1 MNFFDGL
8 DNFLDIVYTSIYSYG
23 QMFFYEVCDAFHF
36 ARVPFVVVGGYAMA
50 LHGMV
55 RATMDVDLV
64 LNLKLEDF
72 EKAERVLGEL
82 GLKSRIPVRAQDIIK
97 MREEYIKQRNL
108 IVWSFVDYKNTTRQ
122 IDILINKNLKDLEV
136 EVLSFAGRKIPVVS
150 LVELARLKKE
160 AGRPQ
165 DLLDLEN
172 IKRILDEKK

>member
-1 MNFFDGL
+1 
-8 DNFLDIVYTSIYSYG
+8 
-23 QMFFYEVCDAFHF
+23 MFFYEVCDAFRF

-108 IVWSFVDYKNTTRQ
+108 IAWSFVDYKNTTRQ

-136 EVLSFAGRKIPVVS
+136 EALSFAGRKIPVVS